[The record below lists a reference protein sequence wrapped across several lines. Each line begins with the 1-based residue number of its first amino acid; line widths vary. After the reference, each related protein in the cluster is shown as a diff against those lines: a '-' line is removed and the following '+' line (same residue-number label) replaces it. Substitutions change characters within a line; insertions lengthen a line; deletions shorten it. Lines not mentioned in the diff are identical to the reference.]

1 MESAPNFKTK
11 SITPIMSV
19 ATPIQS
25 YILFLGSLNP
35 LVLSGTDLLLQ
46 LLQQSLAGELCFAL
60 YQKTGEIR
68 PRDIIIAG
76 TFQFISVHEHGIDTL
91 RFEPPCNIY
100 HIFKGYFEKINAHQT
115 VT

>member
-1 MESAPNFKTK
+1 MEIAPNFKTK

-46 LLQQSLAGELCFAL
+46 LLQQSLAGEICFAL

-76 TFQFISVHEHGIDTL
+76 TFQLISVHEHGIDTL
-91 RFEPPCNIY
+91 HFEPPC
-100 HIFKGYFEKINAHQT
+100 
-115 VT
+115 